1 MQSWAAG
8 AGAWQESEA
17 GNLVMKC
24 EMWVT
29 ITGYTDIGCHVTTTR
44 HQHSPRVMG
53 VWLVRPGIT
62 LIEGIW
68 ETIFIQ

>member
-29 ITGYTDIGCHVTTTR
+29 ITGYTDI
-44 HQHSPRVMG
+44 
-53 VWLVRPGIT
+53 
-62 LIEGIW
+62 
-68 ETIFIQ
+68 